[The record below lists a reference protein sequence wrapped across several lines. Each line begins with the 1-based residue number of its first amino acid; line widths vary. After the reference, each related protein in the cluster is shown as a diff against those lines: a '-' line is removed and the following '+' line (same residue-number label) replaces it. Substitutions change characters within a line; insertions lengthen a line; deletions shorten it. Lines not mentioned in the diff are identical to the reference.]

1 MSEEP
6 DVVIDSYLAISLDSL
21 VLICEEGKVF
31 HVISVF
37 LLYLMI
43 SLYSLLF
50 LLRSLCVVAPVKI
63 F

>member
-6 DVVIDSYLAISLDSL
+6 DVVIDSYLTISLDSL

-31 HVISVF
+31 HVISFVF
-37 LLYLMI
+37 NDFIIY
-43 SLYSLLF
+43 F
-50 LLRSLCVVAPVKI
+50 AVLLRSLCVVAAVKI